1 MVARQKYI
9 EWYSTHYERQSVA
22 AERFIRTLK
31 NEAFKHM
38 TAVSKNMY
46 IDKLD
51 DIVDKYNNTYHR
63 TIDMKPIDV
72 KASRYFDFD
81 IEIM

>member
-1 MVARQKYI
+1 
-9 EWYSTHYERQSVA
+9 
-22 AERFIRTLK
+22 
-31 NEAFKHM
+31 
-38 TAVSKNMY
+38 MY

-63 TIDMKPIDV
+63 TIDMKSIDV
-72 KASRYFDFD
+72 KASRYFEFD